1 MIGLFLVIGRF
12 YDNSI
17 LLGTKTKGLLQNLQ
31 FFFYDNSILLDT
43 KTHEDKV
50 KQDADFYD
58 NSILLGTKTALG
70 YR

>member
-31 FFFYDNSILLDT
+31 FFHKVPRYRIHAHTNTLRYFLKNYVVKYQNSIF
-43 KTHEDKV
+43 
-50 KQDADFYD
+50 AM
-58 NSILLGTKTALG
+58 
-70 YR
+70 